1 MKKSEIT
8 AINNFWYKIGAVAL
22 ALLLWFYVLQTQ
34 NTVGERLLEI
44 PLETRELSSNLVV
57 ADMPSQVSVRVKGPK
72 QILEQLGTQDIRA
85 YIVLENAV
93 EGQRTESVH
102 LILPDKV
109 EKISVNPASVT
120 INIEQISTMQ
130 LPVEVIVKGDL
141 QEGYTA
147 LTASV
152 TPTEAIVS
160 GPQSK
165 LDEIKSV
172 TVEANLTGI
181 DANYLQ
187 KLPVVIN
194 MTNNEKNNNLLTVS
208 PAEVAVFIPVVE
220 DMPSKQVPVTA
231 RINGSPASDY
241 IVSRVV
247 VEPSVVKILGA
258 YNIIDSITYLY
269 TEDVDINGATRD
281 ITVQSNLILPD
292 GVQIDGESTVNVFIQ
307 IEHGGDKSFSD
318 VPIEIRNLGE
328 AFNGSL
334 DVASTDITLAAAP
347 AILQALEKGSI
358 HLFVDANEL
367 TVGEHTVTVQM
378 EAMDSISLVRME
390 IQEVKLTISEK

>member
-1 MKKSEIT
+1 MC
-8 AINNFWYKIGAVAL
+8 
-22 ALLLWFYVLQTQ
+22 
-34 NTVGERLLEI
+34 
-44 PLETRELSSNLVV
+44 
-57 ADMPSQVSVRVKGPK
+57 
-72 QILEQLGTQDIRA
+72 IRD
-85 YIVLENAV
+85 
-93 EGQRTESVH
+93 R
-102 LILPDKV
+102 
-109 EKISVNPASVT
+109 
-120 INIEQISTMQ
+120 
-130 LPVEVIVKGDL
+130 
-141 QEGYTA
+141 
-147 LTASV
+147 
-152 TPTEAIVS
+152 AIVS

>member
-269 TEDVDINGATRD
+269 TEDVDINGATSD